1 MSDKKAA
8 GGAHGGID
16 ADLVRDLAKVLAEQN
31 LSEIEFEHG
40 DVRLRLART
49 IAAPAVAHAPAAVI
63 AHAPPPASAPAPT
76 ALAAPAQK
84 DDLRSDPRAVVSP
97 MVGTAYLSPEPG
109 SAVFVKVG
117 DTVSEGQTLLIVEA
131 MKTFN
136 PIAAPRAGKVVQIIV
151 ADAQPVEYGE
161 PLLLIE

>member
-1 MSDKKAA
+1 MSEKKAP
-8 GGAHGGID
+8 GGVD
-16 ADLVRDLAKVLAEQN
+16 ADLVRELAKVLAEQN

-40 DVRLRLART
+40 DVRLRIART
-49 IAAPAVAHAPAAVI
+49 IAAPAAAPTVVAYAPGPAPA
-63 AHAPPPASAPAPT
+63 
-76 ALAAPAQK
+76 ALAAPAPGSAPK
-84 DDLRSDPRAVVSP
+84 DDFRNDPRAVVSP

-109 SAVFVKVG
+109 SAVFVKIG
-117 DTVSEGQTLLIVEA
+117 DTVSEGQTLVVIEA

>member
-1 MSDKKAA
+1 MSEKKAS
-8 GGAHGGID
+8 GGVD
-16 ADLVRDLAKVLAEQN
+16 ADLVRELAKVLAEQN

-40 DVRLRLART
+40 EVRLRLART
-49 IAAPAVAHAPAAVI
+49 VAAPAATVHHTAVAY
-63 AHAPPPASAPAPT
+63 APPPAAAPAAP
-76 ALAAPAQK
+76 AAQAQAQK
-84 DDLRSDPRAVVSP
+84 DDFRNDPRAVVSP

-117 DTVSEGQTLLIVEA
+117 DTVTEGQTLVIVEA

-151 ADAQPVEYGE
+151 ADGQPVEYGE

>member
-1 MSDKKAA
+1 MSEKKAS
-8 GGAHGGID
+8 GGVD
-16 ADLVRDLAKVLAEQN
+16 ADLVRELAKVLAEQN

-40 DVRLRLART
+40 EVRLRLARNV
-49 IAAPAVAHAPAAVI
+49 AAPAAAPTHHTVAYAPQPMAPAPAAPV
-63 AHAPPPASAPAPT
+63 A
-76 ALAAPAQK
+76 AAPAQK
-84 DDLRSDPRAVVSP
+84 DDFRNDPRAVVSP